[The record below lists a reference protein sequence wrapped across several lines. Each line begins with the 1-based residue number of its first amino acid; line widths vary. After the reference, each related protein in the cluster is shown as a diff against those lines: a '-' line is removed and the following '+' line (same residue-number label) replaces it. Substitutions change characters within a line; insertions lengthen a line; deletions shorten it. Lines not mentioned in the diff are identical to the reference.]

1 MYCPR
6 LDHNVRLNA
15 NGTVSLCGHM
25 VGAPQFDDYETL
37 CNSQWLINVRK
48 QMDNNHWPAEC
59 SRCKQTESI
68 DNTSIRKNTISFE
81 KLQKRPDYLVVGGVL
96 DNVCNSACMTCGPTC
111 STKIGSLK
119 SKEYPIYNNTNNFF
133 LLPQDRIVHLD
144 LSGGEPSASKNYT
157 HVLQNL
163 PSNVESLRINTNC
176 SLSIPE
182 IEPLIKKGVAVTIT
196 ASFDGIHD
204 VHNFVR
210 WPIPWEKFYTNLMK
224 YKNMEGIDL
233 NLWTTISAFN
243 IGNITEMFDF
253 VKQHNFK
260 HSWAFVKDPFEIDI
274 EYKNTLTLAA
284 KDKLSNADSQDIRD
298 IANHIAIKENNQQD
312 LDQYIQTQC
321 QLRGI
326 NITDYLI

>member
-25 VGAPQFDDYETL
+25 VNAPQFENYNTM
-37 CNSQWLINVRK
+37 CKSQWLADIRD
-48 QMDNNHWPAEC
+48 QMIKDLWPIEC
-59 SRCKQTESI
+59 SRCQQTESI
-68 DNTSIRKNTISFE
+68 GSTSIRKNMISF
-81 KLQKRPDYLVVGGVL
+81 KKFQRRSDYLVVGGVL

-119 SKEYPIYNNTNNFF
+119 SKNYPIYNNTNNFF

-163 PSNVESLRINTNC
+163 PPNVESLRINTNC
-176 SLSIPE
+176 SLAIPE
-182 IEPLIKKGVAVTIT
+182 IESLVKKGIAVTIT
-196 ASFDGIHD
+196 ASFDGISNI
-204 VHNFVR
+204 HNFIR
-210 WPIPWEKFYTNLMK
+210 WPISWEKFYTNLMK
-224 YKNMEGIDL
+224 YKDMDGIDL
-233 NLWTTISAFN
+233 NLWTTVSAFN
-243 IGNITEMFDF
+243 IGNIVEMFDF

-260 HSWAFVKDPFEIDI
+260 HSWAFVKDPFELDI
-274 EYKNTLTLAA
+274 EYENTLTLVA
-284 KDKLSNADSQDIRD
+284 KEKLSNAVNSDIRD
-298 IANHIAIKENNQQD
+298 IAVCIASKENNQHH

-326 NITDYLI
+326 NIMDYLT